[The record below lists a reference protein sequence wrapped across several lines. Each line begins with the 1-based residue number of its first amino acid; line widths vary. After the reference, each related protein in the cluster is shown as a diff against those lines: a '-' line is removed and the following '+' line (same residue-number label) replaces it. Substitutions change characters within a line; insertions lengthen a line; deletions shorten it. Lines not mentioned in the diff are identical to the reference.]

1 LAKMPGFEA
10 MQAQQKAFMKAFTGG
25 IIPSAL
31 TDEPAAKDNDL
42 NEIKA
47 ELEALQKK
55 LSKLGK

>member
-1 LAKMPGFEA
+1 
-10 MQAQQKAFMKAFTGG
+10 MKAFTGG

-31 TDEPAAKDNDL
+31 TDEPAGKDNDL
-42 NEIKA
+42 SEIKA